1 MSERSG
7 SASSETTERMCSAGG
22 RRLPMR
28 FVELHD
34 AAMKAFHAQLER
46 RGPTSEQAELA
57 YLHAIADLWDEVT
70 ALRAALAAAT
80 AREEASKNME
90 QHATA
95 VLDDWDGH
103 ARRLVVWCYN
113 NPRRLNLTGSPTN
126 WPNESEAEYVA
137 RALAAAKGGQDG

>member
-1 MSERSG
+1 MSETYE
-7 SASSETTERMCSAGG
+7 ATM
-22 RRLPMR
+22 RLALDLLCEGKSDGIA
-28 FVELHD
+28 VENV
-34 AAMKAFHAQLER
+34 AR
-46 RGPTSEQAELA
+46 
-57 YLHAIADLWDEVT
+57 WV
-70 ALRAALAAAT
+70 RAALAAAT